1 MIHFNSNWL
10 TIKSKML
17 FFHPHLLI
25 LFSFSI
31 NSSSSCNFETSFLF
45 TNTWFG
51 TEMLFSINVWYTS
64 LRSKSVHC
72 LVTSFTM
79 NGFRNFT
86 YMCAFSNG
94 NPRLKKLI
102 NASTIGHDS
111 MGSFKMTSS
120 GKTMMSNSLNADKR
134 WRMDCICAEL
144 DFLFIAHIPSLTFL
158 CRGGILRGMVFV
170 VGAPGCSPSRTKRT
184 KKQLSLSLSLSFCV
198 CACL

>member
-1 MIHFNSNWL
+1 
-10 TIKSKML
+10 
-17 FFHPHLLI
+17 
-25 LFSFSI
+25 
-31 NSSSSCNFETSFLF
+31 
-45 TNTWFG
+45 
-51 TEMLFSINVWYTS
+51 MLFSINVWYTS

-111 MGSFKMTSS
+111 MGSFKITSS

-158 CRGGILRGMVFV
+158 CRGGILRGV
-170 VGAPGCSPSRTKRT
+170 VLLVLPVALLLCETH
-184 KKQLSLSLSLSFCV
+184 KKQHARTLFFSRALSLSSKALFR
-198 CACL
+198 AR